1 MIKEKEIEKKLKEYD
16 EMKKEIKKKEEEN
29 YNLKK

>member
-29 YNLKK
+29 FNLKK